1 LCPFNGGDNNISTLS
16 NNSINFDNTYY
27 NDLVSKKGLLHS
39 DQELVNG
46 LSTSNQVIAY
56 TIDNESFKRD
66 FANVMLKMSMLSPL
80 TGSDGQIRQNCRLIN
95 A

>member
-1 LCPFNGGDNNISTLS
+1 LCPFNGGDNNISNLS

-39 DQELVNG
+39 DQQLLNG